1 MPVLPVTT
9 PGYDPTAT
17 SNVAATGAAT
27 AIGRVSVLPTNEISQ
42 VNLLGQFGQGS
53 AWNFHNA
60 EVNTTGQGATEAPG
74 VSNNTILVQAGLS
87 YTEQFNIA
95 RGDKLDLSHVLAGAP
110 ISQDLTGLS
119 QFVKVVGH
127 GPNDPGY
134 GHGTKTTLEVTGL
147 GGSARIDLQG
157 SGRVDLK
164 DLLHH
169 DSLILP
175 H

>member
-1 MPVLPVTT
+1 MQAPIWKFLQAE
-9 PGYDPTAT
+9 GEMT
-17 SNVAATGAAT
+17 SLV
-27 AIGRVSVLPTNEISQ
+27 
-42 VNLLGQFGQGS
+42 
-53 AWNFHNA
+53 
-60 EVNTTGQGATEAPG
+60 ATEARG
-74 VSNNTILVQAGLS
+74 ISANTIVVQAGLS
-87 YTEQFNIA
+87 YKEQFNVA

-110 ISQDLTGLS
+110 ISHDLTSLS

-157 SGRVDLK
+157 SGRLDLK

-169 DSLILP
+169 DSLLLP
-175 H
+175 PH